1 MSPEAAVLARRL
13 EALGLAGVRA
23 VEVHRNRTVMVSLTR
38 RGVLRVHRGYQFAPD
53 RVLEAIVRFVR
64 RGGSRRERSEAR
76 RTLLAFPAAAFAP
89 PPPVR
94 PAVLQPGDLRLLGR
108 LRQLFEEFNR
118 QHFGGRLCAIP
129 IRLSGRM
136 RTRLGELVVDE
147 GSRRAR
153 EIVLS
158 RRHVRRDPWVEVQRT
173 LLHEMIHQWQ
183 AQSGLP
189 VDHRAAFR
197 RKAVELGVEPTARR
211 VLRAQRSAARY
222 V

>member
-1 MSPEAAVLARRL
+1 MLARRL

>member
-1 MSPEAAVLARRL
+1 
-13 EALGLAGVRA
+13 
-23 VEVHRNRTVMVSLTR
+23 
-38 RGVLRVHRGYQFAPD
+38 
-53 RVLEAIVRFVR
+53 
-64 RGGSRRERSEAR
+64 
-76 RTLLAFPAAAFAP
+76 
-89 PPPVR
+89 
-94 PAVLQPGDLRLLGR
+94 VLQPGDLRLLGR

>member
-1 MSPEAAVLARRL
+1 MLARRL

-108 LRQLFEEFNR
+108 LRQLFEAFNR